1 MKKSNWIGLAIAVL
15 VDVFLLWLW
24 FFLGFNQVDS
34 PLDLVISIIWLVV
47 IVAVVVGVNRLERQR
62 EKRLRTIYVS
72 PTAVFNKER
81 GLVSLGSAAVAPGVM
96 ERILKDME
104 YGFDLK
110 EMPKPEEFDCRYVV
124 QTDEYKAAGGE
135 TASRP
140 GRGPLSRSTVR
151 RATGRCRSPRA
162 ASWRPPSRK
171 RRRSFP
177 LAFLLALP
185 PEAWS
190 PSCSSRRKRIVPARL
205 GCKSATMWR

>member
-34 PLDLVISIIWLVV
+34 PLDLVIFIIWLVV
-47 IVAVVVGVNRLERQR
+47 IVAVIVGVNHLERQR

-72 PTAVFNKER
+72 PTALFNKER

-96 ERILKDME
+96 ECILNDME

-124 QTDEYKAAGGE
+124 QTDVYKAAGGE
-135 TASRP
+135 GGEPTWKGTVVAIDRAAGNRKTPFS
-140 GRGPLSRSTVR
+140 SRSEL
-151 RATGRCRSPRA
+151 A
-162 ASWRPPSRK
+162 AA
-171 RRRSFP
+171 
-177 LAFLLALP
+177 LA
-185 PEAWS
+185 
-190 PSCSSRRKRIVPARL
+190 
-205 GCKSATMWR
+205 